1 MIFYHTFIVDP
12 QTLHWGWECHWCKP
26 ILSKVF
32 SFSIG
37 HSESFFLWPR
47 MWPGSPQPGVMSA
60 RDNGN
65 DQWWEQHCIQMR
77 SIKHKLIPSLL
88 LFASLLPIKPCDW
101 LLLFILS
108 WTWLLLV
115 TGSLVMIWAMGH
127 WPHWW
132 HHVWCDQA
140 EQIRPW
146 GHCGSD
152 SNCSNA
158 GLVGKRDNPANAK
171 YFTISTCDLSPL

>member
-1 MIFYHTFIVDP
+1 MISYHAFIADP
-12 QTLHWGWECHWCKP
+12 HPFTEDENFTDADISSVKSLVQVT
-26 ILSKVF
+26 VRA
-32 SFSIG
+32 SFSG
-37 HSESFFLWPR
+37 LACDQGAAPR
-47 MWPGSPQPGVMSA
+47 VMSA

-77 SIKHKLIPSLL
+77 SIKHKLMPSLL
-88 LFASLLPIKPCDW
+88 LFAPLLPFKPCDW

-140 EQIRPW
+140 EQSRPW

-152 SNCSNA
+152 SNCSSA